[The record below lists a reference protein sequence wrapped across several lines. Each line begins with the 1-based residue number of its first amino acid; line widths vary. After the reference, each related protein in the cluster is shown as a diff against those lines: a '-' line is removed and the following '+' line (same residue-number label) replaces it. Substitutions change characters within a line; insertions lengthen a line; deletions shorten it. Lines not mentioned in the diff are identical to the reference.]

1 MSDLYRLPWAEAKR
15 RKWEAGRAKYGD
27 TWAGE
32 HPLIEAYSEV
42 VDLSNY
48 LDEADQREDSS
59 PYYRAQAQRVTR
71 ELAGYLKRMIEQME
85 EPNDGK

>member
-1 MSDLYRLPWAEAKR
+1 MSDLHRLPWAEAKR

-27 TWAGE
+27 AWAGE

-48 LDEADQREDSS
+48 LDEAAERGDSS
-59 PYYRAQAQRVTR
+59 PYYRARARGLTR
-71 ELAGYLKRMIEQME
+71 ELAANLKRMIEQME
-85 EPNDGK
+85 DQNDGK